1 MKPYWDSGTP
11 KRKRFGRVT
20 NAFWVKHFLFI
31 RFRNASAYCAGCG
44 WEHAQ
49 LHVFHFEWRVDIT
62 CAGWLSAEETQAQL
76 AAGKETLAPLWGT
89 AAIDTGTSITC
100 IARDVLAKLGTKPVK
115 QATSQTASGQF
126 VVDLYK
132 VSLSIPAPGPTTGPM
147 FTVRELTVMEMSET
161 IPGLEALIGLDI
173 LLQCKLLLDGPAR
186 TFTLEF

>member
-1 MKPYWDSGTP
+1 MPSYTFSIPSGELTLP
-11 KRKRFGRVT
+11 VLVG
-20 NAFWVKHFLFI
+20 
-31 RFRNASAYCAGCG
+31 
-44 WEHAQ
+44 
-49 LHVFHFEWRVDIT
+49 
-62 CAGWLSAEETQAQL
+62 LSAEETQAQL
-76 AAGKETLAPLWGT
+76 AAGKETPAPLWGT

-100 IARDVLAKLGTKPVK
+100 IARDVLVKLGTKPVK